1 MRVAIPVVLGFAL
14 SLPHLPAAAQTTPL
28 LRTGDS
34 AAAQLAYHGT
44 PLHPFCFDFSLERLS
59 RATPFIL
66 ASCTGTGDPAE
77 SDTGGWHRAEYRALQ
92 PGRIVAYRALASL
105 GNRFLIAT
113 ETYGY
118 GSGQFSSLFW
128 IRLDTDRVAVV
139 RDVATGDRCAGGMS
153 RYTVDHS
160 AVRFRITTPTRDI
173 IRLSGVPVPDS
184 VRARLRNGYYACDGD
199 AIYRYDLSSQRK
211 TLLSVTLDTTGAHIY
226 TLPSLGGPPR
236 EAVQICF
243 DRLAREYVVS
253 ARQALSLTQLTAF
266 VHTFLARCAG

>member
-160 AVRFRITTPTRDI
+160 AVRFRITTPTRDMTATRSTATI
-173 IRLSGVPVPDS
+173 SRLKG
-184 VRARLRNGYYACDGD
+184 RLCCR
-199 AIYRYDLSSQRK
+199 
-211 TLLSVTLDTTGAHIY
+211 
-226 TLPSLGGPPR
+226 
-236 EAVQICF
+236 
-243 DRLAREYVVS
+243 
-253 ARQALSLTQLTAF
+253 
-266 VHTFLARCAG
+266 